1 MEPSAATYA
10 FLDLSGCPFTSFP
23 PETGHH
29 LQNLDGV
36 DPLAQQGSPN
46 PLKGSTIGDD
56 DGTIADLLNVEALR
70 KKIEVLAAMVGMGES
85 DEPAA
90 VLGEVVKVLRELQRK
105 AVLVANLAL

>member
-1 MEPSAATYA
+1 MEPSATTYA
-10 FLDLSGCPFTSFP
+10 FLDLSGCAFTSFP

-29 LQNLDGV
+29 HQNLDGV
-36 DPLAQQGSPN
+36 EPLAQEGSPN

-56 DGTIADLLNVEALR
+56 DTVADLLNVEAVR

-90 VLGEVVKVLRELQRK
+90 VLGEVVKVLRELQRE
-105 AVLVANLAL
+105 AELVASLAL